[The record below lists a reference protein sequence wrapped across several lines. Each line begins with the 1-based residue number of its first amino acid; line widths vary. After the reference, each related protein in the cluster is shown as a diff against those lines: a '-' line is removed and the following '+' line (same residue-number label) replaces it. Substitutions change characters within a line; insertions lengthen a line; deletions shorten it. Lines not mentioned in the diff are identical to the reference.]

1 MVGWHHWLDGHEFEQ
16 ALEAGDGL
24 GSLVCCSP
32 WSRKESDMTEWLNW
46 TDWPGMQNS
55 TTWCPWWFSSG
66 PQQRPKSVIV
76 QVPYINGGVV
86 LTCHIKDMRPACICS
101 QTVPKGQA
109 NTGFSTYFLFLNLS
123 KQNQRSNPS
132 QSCPISTLLL
142 LTFCKTPSCP
152 KSLRKSA
159 ALPVRH
165 LAPNQCGVSLNKG
178 LAHYYVILFLSFAKK
193 YVTIITPS

>member
-1 MVGWHHWLDGHEFEQ
+1 MI
-16 ALEAGDGL
+16 A
-24 GSLVCCSP
+24 
-32 WSRKESDMTEWLNW
+32 
-46 TDWPGMQNS
+46 
-55 TTWCPWWFSSG
+55 
-66 PQQRPKSVIV
+66 

-142 LTFCKTPSCP
+142 LTFYKTPSCP